1 MYKLGKLTCGL
12 SIFKKT
18 YFEKCSQS
26 KNGQNEYL
34 HEQFNQKI
42 SDCAIFTNKQT
53 SLVYPES
60 TADQATVS
68 TKILTCKNQ
77 LNGISI
83 KKMVQKQ

>member
-18 YFEKCSQS
+18 YFEQS

-34 HEQFNQKI
+34 HEQFNKKK

-53 SLVYPES
+53 SLVY
-60 TADQATVS
+60 
-68 TKILTCKNQ
+68 
-77 LNGISI
+77 LNSGS
-83 KKMVQKQ
+83 

>member
-34 HEQFNQKI
+34 HEQFNQKKRLRNI
-42 SDCAIFTNKQT
+42 YKQT
-53 SLVYPES
+53 NVTSIPES